1 MHASVTAEVISVA
14 ALAVVLG
21 WAVRRPR
28 GWPEAVAA
36 VPAAALVIAIGA
48 VSLAESGT
56 QARRLAPVVGFLACV
71 LVLAKLCDDDG
82 LFRYLGAWLGRGRGP
97 GAARRLLVRVFAVAA
112 VTTAV
117 LSLDATVVLLT
128 PVVLIAAGRLV
139 VRARPHAYA
148 CGHLANSASL
158 LLPVSNL
165 TNLLAFAVSGL
176 SFTRFAGL
184 MALPWVAAIAVEF
197 VVIKLAFAAD
207 LMPPA
212 AGPGEPTAGDAAG
225 DAARSGPP
233 GAPGA
238 APVFS
243 LSVVAATLA
252 GFVVASTAGVN
263 PAWAALGGAL
273 LLGVRALVRRETS
286 AGAIAR
292 SADVPFLLFV
302 VALAIVV
309 AAVVDNGLG
318 SALRP
323 AVPSGASLPALLA
336 VAGLSAVLA
345 AVVNNLPAVLVMLP
359 LVTPAGA
366 AVAGAAAA
374 GPVLAVLL
382 GVNIGPNLSYTG
394 SLATLLWRR
403 VLRDAGTDAPLGEF
417 TRLGVATVVP
427 GLALS
432 VLCLWLALRL

>member
-1 MHASVTAEVISVA
+1 MHASATAEAISVA

-36 VPAAALVIAIGA
+36 VPAAVVVTAIGA
-48 VSLAESGT
+48 VSLPDAAD
-56 QARRLAPVVGFLACV
+56 QARRLAPAVGFLACV

-82 LFRYLGAWLGRGRGP
+82 LFRYLGAWLGRGQGP
-97 GAARRLLVRVFAVAA
+97 EAPRRLLTRVFAVAA

-128 PVVLIAAGRLV
+128 PVVLIAAGRLG

-165 TNLLAFAVSGL
+165 TNLLAFTLSGL
-176 SFTRFAGL
+176 SFTRFAAL
-184 MALPWVAAIAVEF
+184 MTLPWLAAIAVEYG
-197 VVIKLAFAAD
+197 VIRLLFGAD
-207 LMPPA
+207 LVPPDTNAGGGGGAPAA
-212 AGPGEPTAGDAAG
+212 AGP
-225 DAARSGPP
+225 
-233 GAPGA
+233 

-252 GFVVASTAGVN
+252 GFVAASAAGTN

-273 LLGVRALVRRETS
+273 LLGTRALLRRETS
-286 AGAIAR
+286 ARAIAA
-292 SADVPFLLFV
+292 SVDVPFLLFV
-302 VALAIVV
+302 VALAVVV
-309 AAVVDNGLG
+309 AAVAGNGLG
-318 SALRP
+318 AALGP
-323 AVPSGASLPALLA
+323 AVPAGASLPALLA
-336 VAGLSAVLA
+336 VAGLAAALA
-345 AVVNNLPAVLVMLP
+345 AAVNNLPAVLVMLP
-359 LVTPAGA
+359 LVTPG
-366 AVAGAAAA
+366 GAAAA
-374 GPVLAVLL
+374 GPVLAVLI

-427 GLALS
+427 ALALS
-432 VLCLWLALRL
+432 VVCLWLSLRL